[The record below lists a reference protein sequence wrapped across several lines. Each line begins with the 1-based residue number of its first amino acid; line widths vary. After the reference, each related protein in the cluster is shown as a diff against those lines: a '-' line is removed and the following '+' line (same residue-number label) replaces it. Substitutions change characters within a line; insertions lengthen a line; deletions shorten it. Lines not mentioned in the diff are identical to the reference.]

1 MRSTKNSSIVLFAS
15 VRAGT
20 KTKAPFSP
28 GEKMVKNVEENTVKS
43 ENDSGSKKTVNINII
58 YKSTVYIVIIII
70 IIIIIIN
77 RASFHKIISYNK
89 LSTVKKFN
97 LNFHSTS

>member
-1 MRSTKNSSIVLFAS
+1 MVLFAS

-70 IIIIIIN
+70 IIN
-77 RASFHKIISYNK
+77 RASFHKIISRNK